1 MFSANNQLLLK
12 NNKNK
17 KVEIKKK
24 ERDGLGE
31 HGSSTLDICR
41 RVPEAPRTLILML

>member
-17 KVEIKKK
+17 KAEIKEK
-24 ERDGLGE
+24 ETDWENMG
-31 HGSSTLDICR
+31 HQ
-41 RVPEAPRTLILML
+41 PLISAEWFQMLQGH

>member
-17 KVEIKKK
+17 KAEIKEK
-24 ERDGLGE
+24 ER
-31 HGSSTLDICR
+31 
-41 RVPEAPRTLILML
+41 RTGRTWVINP